1 MFIIYLVWRVI
12 VCCAFFVLHICE
24 GGGACGGN
32 ICVCS
37 GERVVIIYVCT
48 VARVCVPP
56 HI

>member
-12 VCCAFFVLHICE
+12 VCCAFFVFHICE

-37 GERVVIIYVCT
+37 G
-48 VARVCVPP
+48 ARVCLPSYM
-56 HI
+56 IIIMRYTERN